1 MRMLSG
7 SEPAG
12 ALLVLS
18 VVEHAGRRPAGEL
31 VVDADQGAVMDA
43 TGALWLVDAD
53 QVARVLALTCPCRCT
68 ELTNYRDGAETSR
81 SVTPGR

>member
-1 MRMLSG
+1 MFSG

-18 VVEHAGRRPAGEL
+18 VMEHAGRRPDGEL
-31 VVDADQGAVMDA
+31 VVDADQRAVMDA
-43 TGALWLVDAD
+43 AGAVWLVDVD
-53 QVARVLALTCPCRCT
+53 QVARVLALPCRCRCI